1 MLTPGHKHAAQVY
14 TQLSTQT
21 HINGASHRSG
31 KILSRTGACRVQQ
44 HLLYSY
50 HTRNRLAWT
59 LALPLFQET
68 KESGR
73 RRRRL
78 ETATVRDGG
87 MRRQGSDGRTA
98 AHGSWF
104 ASATAAPLLTSPRN
118 VPTGQNT
125 LKTHANVF
133 LIRHRKFIG
142 IGMLPGCSGLIFP
155 FRRR

>member
-1 MLTPGHKHAAQVY
+1 MLTPGHKYAAQVY

-21 HINGASHRSG
+21 HINGASHKSG
-31 KILSRTGACRVQQ
+31 KILSRTGGCQQ

-50 HTRNRLAWT
+50 HTRNILAWT
-59 LALPLFQET
+59 LALPLFQER
-68 KESGR
+68 KDSGRR

-78 ETATVRDGG
+78 ETTAVRDGG

-104 ASATAAPLLTSPRN
+104 PSATAARLQQVLTSPRN

-125 LKTHANVF
+125 L
-133 LIRHRKFIG
+133 RS
-142 IGMLPGCSGLIFP
+142 MLTCF
-155 FRRR
+155 